1 MRITPDS
8 GLLQALSRLQDG
20 QKAAERARF
29 EESRAG
35 RGPQTA
41 TDSAARTSA
50 LRQVAA
56 TLKTEAPADR
66 HAKFVSDQA
75 ADRADGQRFAREAPA
90 RQRPKYIPKGQT
102 LNILV

>member
-1 MRITPDS
+1 MRVTPDS
-8 GLLQALSRLQDG
+8 GLLQALSRFQDG

-29 EESRAG
+29 EDSLAG

-41 TDSAARTSA
+41 TDAARTGA

-56 TLKTEAPADR
+56 PLKPETAGERSAGGATDRTE
-66 HAKFVSDQA
+66 
-75 ADRADGQRFAREAPA
+75 GQRFTREAPA
-90 RQRPKYIPKGQT
+90 GQRPKFIPKGQT